1 MNFETSINEQLELR
15 RPVAGLKL
23 VYDWVE
29 LRLVGDER
37 PRVPRSPHDPVGQH
51 RHRLHRA
58 GLRWAAYDDDADYLD
73 YDKTGRPFMEQM
85 SGSCGTAYFSGIIG
99 GGAYG
104 ALKGFSRSPSTK
116 FKIRMN
122 SLMNGAATRGSKAG
136 NALGCLAM
144 VYKAFEYVA
153 DSAEIENIVKFD
165 QVTPIL
171 ASAATGV
178 FYKSTAGPKAMVL
191 AGALGAGLMTVVQ
204 FGIKPF
210 YPRL

>member
-1 MNFETSINEQLELR
+1 MDNSSWNSDDRWQDSNDSSSPGSNFDSSATSGLEF
-15 RPVAGLKL
+15 PVLPSIPSGSIDIGAIA
-23 VYDWVE
+23 
-29 LRLVGDER
+29 
-37 PRVPRSPHDPVGQH
+37 PVFGV
-51 RHRLHRA
+51 A
-58 GLRWAAYDDDADYLD
+58 SYDDDVDYLD
-73 YDKTGRPFMEQM
+73 YDKAGRPFMEQM

-104 ALKGFSRSPSTK
+104 ALRGFSRSPSTK

-122 SLMNGAATRGSKAG
+122 SLLNGAATRGSKAG

-144 VYKAFEYVA
+144 IYKAIEYVA

-204 FGIKPF
+204 LGIKPF